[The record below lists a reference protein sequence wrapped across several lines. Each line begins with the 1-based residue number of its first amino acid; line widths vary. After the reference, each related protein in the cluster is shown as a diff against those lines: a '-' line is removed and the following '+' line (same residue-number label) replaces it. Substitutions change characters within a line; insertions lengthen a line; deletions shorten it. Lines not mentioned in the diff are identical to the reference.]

1 MLYFSVIPW
10 IKGRNDPDDVQLIPD
25 LRNLVAQ
32 RFQDRIFAQEVSA
45 NTLSG
50 SDAINRLG
58 ISLGANMAA

>member
-10 IKGRNDPDDVQLIPD
+10 IKGWNDPDDAHMIPD

-58 ISLGANMAA
+58 VSLGANMAA